1 MEAEAA
7 EEASVAT
14 AALAMSSLVLLSLV
28 ATLVSAL
35 AFVYRPGRTVGSLKI
50 LLPRHQG
57 FDWQLLLREH
67 LESLPVL
74 RIVIALI
81 AVDISC
87 SLLVM
92 LAETEALEGAFKG
105 AASELAESIGLYAC
119 SCALVFYALTRK
131 ASYTMHQNILL
142 QSDVPFLRGSHLLP
156 QVIVCPSNRHLCCSC
171 FSGFSCLCI
180 FLLEQILHLVA
191 FGKCFF
197 KHSWFVAD
205 FVVVLLSLV
214 GDRFCCTPP
223 LSLSLSLSLSRAH
236 CLSLGGASRALMP
249 WTVTT

>member
-105 AASELAESIGLYAC
+105 AASELAESIGLTLCTPARVRLFLC
-119 SCALVFYALTRK
+119 VDSQSLVHHAPEHPAPIRCALFE
-131 ASYTMHQNILL
+131 
-142 QSDVPFLRGSHLLP
+142 
-156 QVIVCPSNRHLCCSC
+156 
-171 FSGFSCLCI
+171 GFSPTP
-180 FLLEQILHLVA
+180 A
-191 FGKCFF
+191 G
-197 KHSWFVAD
+197 HSLPF
-205 FVVVLLSLV
+205 
-214 GDRFCCTPP
+214 
-223 LSLSLSLSLSRAH
+223 
-236 CLSLGGASRALMP
+236 
-249 WTVTT
+249 